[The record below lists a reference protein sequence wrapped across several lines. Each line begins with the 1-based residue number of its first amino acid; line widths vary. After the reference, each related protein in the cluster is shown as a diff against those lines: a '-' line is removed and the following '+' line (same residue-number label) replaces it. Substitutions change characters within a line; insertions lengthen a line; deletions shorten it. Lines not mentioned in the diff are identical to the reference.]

1 MNLSVEKGRD
11 GQLHV
16 RIEGDLNF
24 DTVPEARKRLLRTAR
39 TGGFSTLELD
49 CSRISSMDTS
59 AVAMLVEVL
68 RCVSQAGH
76 AFRLKEVKEDQKRL
90 LRLARL
96 SQVFGIDDKA
106 FLESV

>member
-1 MNLSVEKGRD
+1 
-11 GQLHV
+11 
-16 RIEGDLNF
+16 
-24 DTVPEARKRLLRTAR
+24 
-39 TGGFSTLELD
+39 
-49 CSRISSMDTS
+49 MDTS